1 MGALLTAIE
10 RRTTAFA
17 LWCACLMLAAAA
29 GAGLYQIFS
38 RFVIEQPSEWTEVV
52 VRFGLIWM
60 VFLAV
65 PTAFR
70 QGAMV
75 SVDLLYRLSGPTLR
89 RALDALILATSL
101 LLMGIIF
108 WYGWDYTYRTR
119 FQTIPGV
126 ESLTMVWAYGA
137 MPVGAVFSIIAI
149 LGQWFDPRRNELET
163 TQ

>member
-1 MGALLTAIE
+1 MANLLSAIE
-10 RRTTAFA
+10 RRTTALA
-17 LWCACLMLAAAA
+17 LWCACLMLLAAA
-29 GAGLYQIFS
+29 GAGLWQIIT
-38 RFVIEQPSEWTEVV
+38 RFVIEEPAEWTEVV
-52 VRFGLIWM
+52 IRFGLIWM

-75 SVDLLYRLSGPTLR
+75 SVDLMYQMSGPRLR
-89 RALDALILATSL
+89 RALDCLILATSL
-101 LLMGIIF
+101 LLMTIIF

-137 MPVGAVFSIIAI
+137 MPVGAVFSLIAI

-163 TQ
+163 QQ